1 MEFEQKKSNVEAQ
14 FTLNTAQQE
23 HRVNMQAKDIER
35 DQSLEVIAKKK
46 EIDEQNWASLS
57 ELGVQIDKYEIE
69 VAKRKNMLDRVYE
82 LVN

>member
-1 MEFEQKKSNVEAQ
+1 MEFEQKKSNEEAQ

-23 HRVNMQAKDIER
+23 HKVNMQAKDIER